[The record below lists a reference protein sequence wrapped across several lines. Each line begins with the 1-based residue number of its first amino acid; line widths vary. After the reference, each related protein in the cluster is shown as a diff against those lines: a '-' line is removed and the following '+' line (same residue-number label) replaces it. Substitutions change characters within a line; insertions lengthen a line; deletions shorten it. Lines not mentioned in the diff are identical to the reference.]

1 MTKQIVNIGRTEN
14 DRSGDTLRAAF
25 NKINE
30 NFNEVYYNI
39 DILGGT
45 TDPADTI
52 EARFKG
58 DLISAGGTILI
69 NSITGKLTTDAVP
82 SNVPLVYKFRANFLS
97 DGNLNNVVNLP
108 SGWTSSKSANNITI
122 THTVDRFV
130 SSIAYWGYSNSTNSL
145 RLRHPTPGYEAT
157 STTVEPYSFTLNL
170 NTAVTGAD
178 AGQYATIVVL
188 F

>member
-30 NFNEVYYNI
+30 NFNEVYYNL

-45 TDPADTI
+45 IDPADTI
-52 EARFKG
+52 EAKFKG
-58 DLISAGGTILI
+58 DLISAAGTILV
-69 NSITGKLTTDAVP
+69 NSITGKLTTEAVP
-82 SNVPLVYKFRANFLS
+82 TNVPLLYKFRANFLS
-97 DGNLNNVVNLP
+97 DGNLSNVADLP
-108 SGWTSSKSANNITI
+108 VGWTSSKSANNITI
-122 THTVDRFV
+122 THNVNRLV
-130 SSIAYWGYSNSTNSL
+130 ASIAYWGYSSSTNGL

-178 AGQYATIVVL
+178 AGQYATIVVM